1 MKPNPML
8 RDILLSLIFGTFF
21 ITVFALIR
29 YDLIYPPTSPY
40 NTPQVQTEWK

>member
-29 YDLIYPPTSPY
+29 YDLIYPLASPY
-40 NTPQVQTEWK
+40 NLNQVEIE